1 MIYTLR
7 MTLPDNHTTRS
18 DELVTLINPDT
29 AELRVKLRSMLA
41 RGEVTMIVSEDG
53 TDKFY
58 THDRVCLFYL
68 FLH

>member
-7 MTLPDNHTTRS
+7 MSLPDNHTTRA

-41 RGEVTMIVSEDG
+41 RGKVTMIASEDG

-58 THDRVCLFYL
+58 THDRVSLFYL
-68 FLH
+68 SLR